1 MSFYVYIVYLSVLR
15 LYNLKLPKTL
25 AVKNIFKQEKLIPRL
40 TFNPRLALTGSR
52 TTRPIR
58 QRTIGSETTK
68 DKAGALPPAVYAV
81 HHTVNESEERLRFP
95 KENNLSSAIAVPRR
109 VVSIKFVDEGEVIEV
124 FKVPREEIDE
134 YETDS
139 YDEES
144 VFKEHWFR
152 ACQQSV
158 CHTIIKDPV
167 NGADWFVYM

>member
-68 DKAGALPPAVYAV
+68 DKAGALPPAVYAA

-109 VVSIKFVDEGEVIEV
+109 VVSIQFVDEGDVTEV
-124 FKVPREEIDE
+124 FKDYQRRINWWVWDRFGWRRISIWR
-134 YETDS
+134 TLI
-139 YDEES
+139 
-144 VFKEHWFR
+144 
-152 ACQQSV
+152 QSLSTERV
-158 CHTIIKDPV
+158 LHDH
-167 NGADWFVYM
+167 